1 MYVYSCNL
9 LRGIVFFY
17 MTDIPTLHGFW
28 ADAHR
33 FTLVSGW
40 FTNQSTHHLTH
51 PTHQLTPIYLYPPR
65 NPHARFSVPT
75 CISLKRERSQD
86 ICWNTFKIEE
96 PPTQQ
101 PNALKSV
108 DRVSASCRAL
118 PSHEDF
124 IFWQGVIRRVVGTEK
139 YNSHGMRSA
148 RIRQAPNCNSYCVGE
163 SSFLAMCSRNA

>member
-1 MYVYSCNL
+1 MF
-9 LRGIVFFY
+9 IVFSIELLIINSCLAHTRYARLFLLFTPGY
-17 MTDIPTLHGFW
+17 CIFLHDRHTYLARVLGRRASLHTGRW
-28 ADAHR
+28 VVHQPVQAPSNAPDTPH
-33 FTLVSGW
+33 
-40 FTNQSTHHLTH
+40 
-51 PTHQLTPIYLYPPR
+51 THQLTPIYPYPPR

-124 IFWQGVIRRVVGTEK
+124 IF
-139 YNSHGMRSA
+139 
-148 RIRQAPNCNSYCVGE
+148 
-163 SSFLAMCSRNA
+163 